1 MVKVL
6 RRGKREEATADTA
19 TAEAESGP
27 ASTPEASADAP
38 VGEARATEAPAP
50 DMPAPPRP
58 ATYDLPAGEPYEPPI
73 SFEPAPP
80 PPPPPRSTGGL
91 LDFYKDAGEQTA
103 AERERV
109 AAMEFEQA
117 IAPVME
123 LMRASVPEASTPEEA
138 ARILAANQD
147 EITPDPQG
155 GAYVHG
161 DAFDADARVYYRLLR
176 RNYEKNPRPSQGRT
190 VSPHLHGTYGK
201 LTGTKG
207 W

>member
-1 MVKVL
+1 MVKLL
-6 RRGKREEATADTA
+6 RRGKND
-19 TAEAESGP
+19 EAEPTP
-27 ASTPEASADAP
+27 APAAD
-38 VGEARATEAPAP
+38 APAP
-50 DMPAPPRP
+50 DMPAAEAPAPDTGAAQARP
-58 ATYDLPAGEPYEPPI
+58 TYDMPAGEPYEPPI

-80 PPPPPRSTGGL
+80 APPPPRSTGGL
-91 LDFYKDAGEQTA
+91 LSFYQDAGEQTA

-138 ARILAANQD
+138 ARILSANQED
-147 EITPDPQG
+147 IPPDPHG
-155 GAYVHG
+155 GAYIPG

-176 RNYEKNPRPSQGRT
+176 RDYEKNPRPSQGRG
-190 VSPHLHGTYGK
+190 VSHHLHGVYGK